1 MKTCLLIDDDRED
14 REFFSSVLA
23 IVCPGIELLTV
34 ADAESA
40 RKLLRENVSP
50 DYIFLDLFLPGID
63 GYEFLL
69 QLKRDINHRRIPVIV
84 YSVVNDNVEIS
95 KIKKYGALDFFVKSA
110 EPSELQRQLERYFG
124 ES

>member
-14 REFFSSVLA
+14 REFFSTVLA
-23 IVCPGIELLTV
+23 RVSPEINLVTA
-34 ADAESA
+34 ADAETA
-40 RKLLRENVSP
+40 RKLLRENDSP

-84 YSVVNDNVEIS
+84 YSQMNDHVEIS
-95 KIKKYGALDFFVKSA
+95 KIKKYGALDFFVKSG
-110 EPSELQRQLERYFG
+110 EVSELQKQLERYLG
-124 ES
+124 GS